1 MVDGLDNDCVPVDG
15 TFEVKLSKKSSL
27 VFHMIS
33 SKRKILT
40 IHFSHD
46 KMNYA
51 KSIFQREQ

>member
-15 TFEVKLSKKSSL
+15 TFEVKLSKESSL

-46 KMNYA
+46 KMNYV